1 MHGTCQFGS
10 HNANQLSEVT
20 AHPEIFSTMPRKL
33 EPNYGTRV
41 IPFRVLMAVISSLFV
56 YYSCIQDLVAEQ
68 VPVRQNTKDGFF
80 TP

>member
-1 MHGTCQFGS
+1 
-10 HNANQLSEVT
+10 
-20 AHPEIFSTMPRKL
+20 MPRKL